1 MLVWD
6 KDTGVTVQEDVPWSE
21 FTRTSKEEAQEYLEQ
36 VIGDV
41 AFEKRKTANALAA
54 GNKPTYTMLR
64 LQEIEELLNI
74 SCAVLKHTSGA
85 LYLRNDEFDLTV
97 ASIKS
102 YVVPYKLIA
111 ETACI
116 SYFEND
122 PVSDTLIENSFSRCI
137 GSDFISILDDTV
149 DRQHLKLTIDRKT
162 ICRCCGKLFDITY
175 EEDLN
180 SSEEIFLCSY
190 CDYHSKGLTSFFDDD
205 EG

>member
-36 VIGDV
+36 VLGDI
-41 AFEKRKTANALAA
+41 ALEKRKTANALAA
-54 GNKPTYTMLR
+54 GNKPTYTMSR
-64 LQEIEELLNI
+64 LQEIEELLNT

-122 PVSDTLIENSFSRCI
+122 PNTDTLIENSFSRCI

-180 SSEEIFLCSY
+180 SSEEILFVLILRLSF
-190 CDYHSKGLTSFFDDD
+190 KGFDIIFDDD

>member
-21 FTRTSKEEAQEYLEQ
+21 FTRTSKEEAQDYLEQ

-41 AFEKRKTANALAA
+41 ALEKRKTANALAA
-54 GNKPTYTMLR
+54 GNKPTYTMSR
-64 LQEIEELLNI
+64 LQEIEELLNT

-122 PVSDTLIENSFSRCI
+122 PNTDTLIEN
-137 GSDFISILDDTV
+137 FISILDDTV

-162 ICRCCGKLFDITY
+162 ICRCCGKLFDVTY

-190 CDYHSKGLTSFFDDD
+190 CDYHSKGLTSFFDD